1 MGNINTPTHKF
12 CIKCNK
18 TKTVDEFYFRKKAL
32 DGRTTYCRT
41 CFKEKYNKEH
51 ESSKK
56 REVFDFNSVVIEN
69 LPFVDE
75 RRSSA
80 IAINL
85 KNLIDKM
92 EVNQSF
98 ALPKSYTQNL
108 RRVLKLDFPELK
120 VKIKSTEGS
129 DFIRAYRVI

>member
-32 DGRTTYCRT
+32 DGRTTYCRM

-56 REVFDFNSVVIEN
+56 GEIFDFNSKNSVLIRGM
-69 LPFVDE
+69 E
-75 RRSSA
+75 RRSSKA
-80 IAINL
+80 IFFCDSMILNC
-85 KNLIDKM
+85 
-92 EVNQSF
+92 
-98 ALPKSYTQNL
+98 
-108 RRVLKLDFPELK
+108 
-120 VKIKSTEGS
+120 S
-129 DFIRAYRVI
+129 DA